1 MENRDEFEEIVVRGI
16 KDEYGLVEDKVNE
29 DQPGPFSVYGWVKY
43 MSDDKVQ
50 GDGIMI
56 KLIALMWGCWISIIR
71 SDSCKELRFRHE
83 KKLDCSD
90 FILLYNC
97 CPGNSGHYSA
107 VMRTDKLMIIASSL
121 KRFRNFN
128 YELDLRERR

>member
-1 MENRDEFEEIVVRGI
+1 MGVR
-16 KDEYGLVEDKVNE
+16 
-29 DQPGPFSVYGWVKY
+29 
-43 MSDDKVQ
+43 
-50 GDGIMI
+50 
-56 KLIALMWGCWISIIR
+56 ISIVR

-107 VMRTDKLMIIASSL
+107 VMCTDKLMIIASSL

-128 YELDLRERR
+128 YELDLRERETKGGGGIRFSGVWGLCDDKVRRIKANKVQGKAV